1 MPVAPPLRST
11 AHFGGDALGLECAGT
26 PEQGASKPREGPM
39 DFNKLIARVK
49 AILTTPKTEWPIIAA
64 EPATVAD
71 LYKNYIIWL
80 AAIPAVCQFI
90 KGSFIGYGAFG
101 IHYRTPIGAG
111 LTGMIVGYA
120 LSLALVYVVALI
132 VDALAPT
139 FSGQKSQV
147 QALKAV
153 AYSWTASWVGGIGAL
168 IPWLGFLIILVA
180 LVYGIYLL
188 YLGLPPTM
196 KSPAEKAGGYTA
208 VTIVIAIVLSWII
221 GLVVAGIVG
230 TGALMS
236 GGMSGRGL
244 GALGGGDVTIDKD
257 SALGKLDA
265 WSKKVEAASKQ
276 METAQKSGDAKA
288 QGEAFGKMMG
298 AAINGGDQVEA
309 LAPDVLKPFV
319 PETLAGLK
327 RTEFS
332 AERNGAI
339 GMQVS
344 EARATYSDGA
354 NRSIHLEV
362 TDTGSAKGFLAL
374 AGWAAVQTDKE
385 TDHGYEKTYKQDGR
399 LVHEQWDGQTKYGEY
414 GIVLGDRFAV
424 KVSGNADSIDQL
436 KAAVAGIN
444 LAGLEAL
451 KDLGVKKG

>member
-1 MPVAPPLRST
+1 
-11 AHFGGDALGLECAGT
+11 
-26 PEQGASKPREGPM
+26 M

-64 EPATVAD
+64 EPATVVD
-71 LYKNYIIWL
+71 LYKNYIVWL
-80 AAIPAVCQFI
+80 AAIPVVCKFI

-101 IHYRTPIGAG
+101 IYYRTPIAAG
-111 LTGMIVGYA
+111 ITGMIIGYA
-120 LSLALVYVVALI
+120 LTLALVYVVALI

-139 FSGQKSQV
+139 FAGQKNQA

-153 AYSWTASWVGGIGAL
+153 AYSWTASWIGGIGAL
-168 IPWLGFLIILVA
+168 IPWLGVLILLAA

-196 KSPAEKAGGYTA
+196 KSSPDRAGGYTA
-208 VTIVIAIVLSWII
+208 VTIIIAIVLSWII
-221 GLVVAGIVG
+221 ALVVAGVVG
-230 TGALMS
+230 TGALM
-236 GGMSGRGL
+236 GGVGANGL
-244 GALGGGDVTIDKD
+244 GALGGGGGEVQIDKD
-257 SALGKLDA
+257 SPLGKLDA
-265 WSKKVEAASKQ
+265 WSKKVESAGKQ
-276 METAQKSGDAKA
+276 MEQAQKSGDAQA
-288 QGEAFGKMMG
+288 QGEAIGKIVG
-298 AAINGGDQVEA
+298 AAIGGGDQVEA

-327 RTEFS
+327 RTDFS
-332 AERNGAI
+332 AERNGAM

-344 EARATYSDGA
+344 EAHATYSDGA
-354 NRSIHLEV
+354 NHTLRLEV
-362 TDTGSAKGFLAL
+362 TDSGSAKGLVSL
-374 AGWAAVQTDKE
+374 AGWAAVQNDQE
-385 TDHGYEKTYKQDGR
+385 TDHGYDKTYKQDGR
-399 LVHEQWDGQTKYGEY
+399 LVHEQWDSNTKYGEY

-451 KDLGVKKG
+451 KDVGVKKG

>member
-1 MPVAPPLRST
+1 
-11 AHFGGDALGLECAGT
+11 
-26 PEQGASKPREGPM
+26 M

-64 EPATVAD
+64 EPATAAD
-71 LYKNYIIWL
+71 LYKNYIVWL

-101 IHYRTPIGAG
+101 VHYRTPIGAG
-111 LTGMIVGYA
+111 FTAMIVGYA
-120 LSLALVYVVALI
+120 LTLALVYVVALI

-147 QALKAV
+147 QALKV
-153 AYSWTASWVGGIGAL
+153 VTYSWTASWVAGIAAL
-168 IPWLGFLIILVA
+168 IPWLGFLIILAA

-188 YLGLPPTM
+188 YLGLPVTM
-196 KSPAEKAGGYTA
+196 KSPPEKAGGYTA
-208 VTIVIAIVLSWII
+208 VTIIIAIVLSWII

-230 TGALMS
+230 TGALM
-236 GGMSGRGL
+236 GGAGRLGAL
-244 GALGGGDVTIDKD
+244 GALGGDTGGGEVTVDKD
-257 SALGKLDA
+257 STLGKLDA
-265 WSKKVEAASKQ
+265 WSKKMEAAGKQ
-276 METAQKSGDAKA
+276 MEAAQKSGDSHA
-288 QGEAFGKMMG
+288 QGEAIGKMVG
-298 AAINGGDQVEA
+298 AALGGGDQVEA

-319 PETLAGLK
+319 PETLDGMK

-332 AERNGAI
+332 AERNGAM

-344 EARATYSDGA
+344 EAQATYSDGA
-354 NRSIHLEV
+354 NRSLHLEV

-374 AGWAAVQTDKE
+374 AGWAAVQNDKE

-399 LVHEQWDGQTKYGEY
+399 LIHEQWDSQSKYGEY

-436 KAAVAGIN
+436 KAAAASVN

-451 KDLGVKKG
+451 KDVGVKKG